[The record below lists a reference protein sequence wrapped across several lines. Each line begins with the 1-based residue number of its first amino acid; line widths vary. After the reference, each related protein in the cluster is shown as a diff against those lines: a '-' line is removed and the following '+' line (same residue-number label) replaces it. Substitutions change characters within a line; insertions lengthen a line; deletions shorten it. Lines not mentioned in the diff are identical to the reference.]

1 MLVLLS
7 GWILKSADREPIFV
21 PLQNGLG
28 GTLKKFLPTLQD
40 DMLGKTKT
48 IKQSIR
54 EIQKIVKKFKIW
66 SKG

>member
-1 MLVLLS
+1 MLGLLS

-54 EIQKIVKKFKIW
+54 EIQQN
-66 SKG
+66 SKEIQNLK